1 MPGASSLPPDLPPWR
16 DRDLPVLRMAISEV
30 WTRELETGILP
41 THTSHPFSCS
51 FQPGVCSS
59 QSSHPFSCSYDLFR
73 EQIKLRPSL
82 PSWRRSWLF
91 RRDFEAQL
99 VRNLPSELGL
109 G

>member
-16 DRDLPVLRMAISEV
+16 DRDCLCCEWRLVKSGR
-30 WTRELETGILP
+30 RELETGILP

-99 VRNLPSELGL
+99 VRNLHSELGL